1 MPPVSP
7 DPLEQYR
14 RHLEVMAR
22 ASSEQ
27 VRSMYRRRITR
38 DDPLMFALVY
48 LRHHLRDDA
57 GRITLS
63 EVHLAWV
70 EAAKRWM
77 QQHNEPMSDR
87 RAEVAPREMGKSTWW
102 FLILPMWAAAHG
114 HRSFAAAFAN
124 TPEQAETHLASFKS
138 ELDNNPLIRADY
150 PELVEPKTR
159 GRGVT
164 AADRISLYHARS
176 GFVFAGRGIDTATLG
191 LKVGNKRPDLL
202 ILDDIEPHEGRYSAS
217 AAAKRLDTLRSAI
230 LPLNIRAAV
239 VIVGTVTMVGSIVHQ
254 LVKSAHGTAD
264 PVDEGWIAE
273 ERIEAHHHNAI
284 VTDDDGVRR
293 SVWPEKWALSWL
305 ESIEGTR
312 SYAKNYAND
321 PRGADGDYWTLDDI
335 TTGEVE
341 GITRVLVSIDPAVTT
356 KKTSDYTGISVI
368 GWRPP
373 RPGERTDLG
382 ECEVLEVRQV
392 RKTGEALR
400 LDVLETLG
408 RWGAGLILVETNQG
422 GELWNVVLHNMP
434 VKVKTVHQTE
444 AKEVRA
450 ADVLTH
456 YQRGRVK
463 HSPNA
468 DLRDYEGQLVAFP
481 RAPHDDMVDSTG
493 SGIRYFLSRNRTPA
507 ARKRV
512 SVGASASAY

>member
-1 MPPVSP
+1 VSP

-14 RHLEVMAR
+14 RHLEVMAA

-27 VRSMYRRRITR
+27 VRGLYRRRITES
-38 DDPLMFALVY
+38 DPLMFALVY
-48 LRHHLRDDA
+48 LRHHLRDDE

-77 QQHNEPMSDR
+77 QQQSEPMANR
-87 RAEVAPREMGKSTWW
+87 HAEVAPREMGKSTWW

-114 HRSFAAAFAN
+114 HRTFAAAFAN

-176 GFVFAGRGIDTATLG
+176 GFVFAARGIDTATLG

-202 ILDDIEPHEGRYSAS
+202 ILDDIEPHEGRYSAD

-254 LVKSAHGTAD
+254 LVKSAGGVAD
-264 PVDEGWIAE
+264 PVDEAWIDE
-273 ERIEAHHHNAI
+273 ERIEAHHHLAI
-284 VTDDDGVRR
+284 VTDDDGRRR
-293 SVWPEKWALSWL
+293 SIWPEKWSLAFL
-305 ESIEGTR
+305 ESIEGSR

-335 TTGEVE
+335 TTGTVE

-373 RPGERTDLG
+373 RRDEGGLG
-382 ECEVLEVRQV
+382 ECEVREVRQV

-400 LDVLETLG
+400 LDVLATLE
-408 RWGAGLILVETNQG
+408 RHNAGLVLVETNQG
-422 GELWNVVLHNMP
+422 GELWQVVLHNMP

-444 AKEVRA
+444 AKETRA

-463 HSPNA
+463 HSPDA

-507 ARKRV
+507 ARNRV
-512 SVGASASAY
+512 RVGASASAY